1 MNEASGEPR
10 DLDLDL
16 LWELPLALLSWGF
29 FHLNKTLIA
38 LLYQVYLDR
47 QFERSRTWQ
56 ILSPETLSLPVS
68 LPVLLTKGP
77 RWNTHATIGTLG
89 PLSVERHLAVQT
101 GEANRSAEAWSVV
114 LYHYPD
120 FRTFRELG
128 SLDSDVDLEWTGLD
142 LPPGRY
148 VLGVRYYGL
157 KTDPRLPAVK
167 LDDAMTDTV
176 AAEPLPPGVNK
187 VYETLASRTTIYHHA
202 LHHYVH
208 TMLRVRRWLPAPLIR
223 REFLPV
229 GDPYTEF
236 RYDWFPACCSLQ
248 IQVAERLLQDFRIYL
263 TIYNRASLPI
273 HSSELVDAG
282 TTTIPRFDQAGFYLF
297 RLRPRRRQLPA
308 CREDDLLVR
317 RLCRR
322 GALDGASQAS

>member
-1 MNEASGEPR
+1 MNEASREPR
-10 DLDLDL
+10 DVDLDL

-29 FHLNKTLIA
+29 FHLNKALIA

-47 QFERSRTWQ
+47 QVTRSRTWQ
-56 ILSPETLSLPVS
+56 ILSPATLSLPVS

-89 PLSVERHLAVQT
+89 PLSVERRLAVQT
-101 GEANRSAEAWSVV
+101 GQANRSAEAWSVV

-128 SLDSDVDLEWTGLD
+128 SLDSHADLEWTGLD

-157 KTDPRLPAVK
+157 RADPRLPAVR
-167 LDDAMTDTV
+167 LDDATTDTV

-187 VYETLASRTTIYHHA
+187 VYDTLASRTTLYHHA

-236 RYDWFPACCSLQ
+236 RYNWFSACCSLH
-248 IQVAERLLQDFRIYL
+248 IQTAEGLLRDYRIYL
-263 TIYNRASLPI
+263 SVYNRASLPI
-273 HSSELVDAG
+273 HSCELVDAG
-282 TTTIPRFDQAGFYLF
+282 TTTTPRFDQAGFYLF
-297 RLRPRRRQLPA
+297 RLRPRRRELPA
-308 CREDDLLVR
+308 YRKDDLIVR
-317 RLCRR
+317 RHCRR
-322 GALDGASQAS
+322 SALDEADAS